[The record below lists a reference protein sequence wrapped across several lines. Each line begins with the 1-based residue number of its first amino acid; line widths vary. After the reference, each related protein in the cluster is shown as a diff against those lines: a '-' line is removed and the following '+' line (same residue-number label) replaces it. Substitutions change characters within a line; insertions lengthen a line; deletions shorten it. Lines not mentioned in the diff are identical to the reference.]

1 MLVSQM
7 PPISAILQTHNDELR
22 LGRALETL
30 HPCDEILILD
40 HGSVDQT
47 LRIAREYGVRI
58 CASPMRIADAAT
70 SAQHDWLLFLKPTE
84 SITEALEAT
93 LFEWRLRPLEDVR
106 RIPACSV
113 AVRQES
119 DAGWCSPHPET
130 RLIPKT
136 WTRWQDAMPAS
147 DPQSFLLQ
155 GDLLQ
160 FLLP

>member
-1 MLVSQM
+1 M
-7 PPISAILQTHNDELR
+7 PLISAILQTHNDELR

-30 HPCDEILILD
+30 HPCDEILIID

-47 LRIAREYGVRI
+47 LRIARDYGVRI
-58 CASPMRIADAAT
+58 CASPTRITDAAA
-70 SAQHDWLLFLKPTE
+70 SARHDWLLLLKPSE
-84 SITEALEAT
+84 SITESLEAT

-106 RIPACSV
+106 AIAACSI

-119 DAGWCSPHPET
+119 GGGWSDAQPET

-136 WTRWQDAMPAS
+136 WTRWQGAMPAP
-147 DPQSFLLQ
+147 DPQALLLQ

-160 FLLP
+160 FLMP